1 MSDDEQNSA
10 MDTIDNSDSNENSVS
25 NVLRFFLMSLM
36 CVCYQAEK
44 NRSHR
49 IDGACGSIV

>member
-1 MSDDEQNSA
+1 MSDDEQNGA

-44 NRSHR
+44 KSFASN
-49 IDGACGSIV
+49 